1 MANIEAIIGKEEG
14 LHRLLIKIGQK
25 AFVVRN
31 PQSVPN
37 SVSRTHCSLS
47 VDYSDDTARQVK
59 KIRIQNMKSE
69 NTTYVDGQ
77 EIESKIINESSQ
89 VQLGSD
95 RYIVA
100 LKQVIDG
107 MRKFLPPPPQ
117 EEHPID
123 HLEKIWNCYHET
135 KLNLQK
141 KQHSLGLWARIPM
154 FFSMGAGVLT
164 AVVPNE
170 YKPYLVVLT
179 ALSLIIMIW
188 GFVQQKNFV
197 FSEEMDKLEN
207 WFQDN
212 YICPK
217 PECHHFIG
225 NVPFKILKTN
235 PGCVFCKCKYKSKK

>member
-1 MANIEAIIGKEEG
+1 
-14 LHRLLIKIGQK
+14 
-25 AFVVRN
+25 
-31 PQSVPN
+31 
-37 SVSRTHCSLS
+37 
-47 VDYSDDTARQVK
+47 
-59 KIRIQNMKSE
+59 
-69 NTTYVDGQ
+69 
-77 EIESKIINESSQ
+77 
-89 VQLGSD
+89 
-95 RYIVA
+95 
-100 LKQVIDG
+100 
-107 MRKFLPPPPQ
+107 
-117 EEHPID
+117 
-123 HLEKIWNCYHET
+123 
-135 KLNLQK
+135 
-141 KQHSLGLWARIPM
+141 M

-179 ALSLIIMIW
+179 VLSLIIMIW

-235 PGCVFCKCKYKSKK
+235 SGCVFCKCKYKSKK